1 MTGRHG
7 GPGTLPPV
15 PGSPSRFPRL
25 ARPPGRLRDVR
36 RPAARAV
43 SAALLL
49 PLLLLAAVAWQ
60 VTAGGPLA
68 AADGRLA
75 RVLRANAPPAGPAEF
90 LADLGNVEVALPV
103 LAAALGY
110 VWLRGRRH
118 PRGPRPMVPAVVPA
132 TVLAMAAVPALVV
145 PLKALTDRP
154 GPFGGTGYFPS
165 GHAVTAL
172 VAYGAAAL
180 VVLPYVRA
188 ALRRTLPAAA
198 VLLCAG
204 VGAGLVWRGYHWP
217 LDVLG
222 GWCLGVPLLAAV
234 RWAARRTPGP
244 PAPPRPPEACGGA
257 HHGPAAALPERGR
270 ARR

>member
-25 ARPPGRLRDVR
+25 ARFARLPGHLRDVR
-36 RPAARAV
+36 RPAAARAV

-49 PLLLLAAVAWQ
+49 PLLLLAVLSWQ
-60 VTAGGPLA
+60 VTVGGPTA

-75 RVLRANAPPAGPAEF
+75 RALRANAPPAGLAEF
-90 LADLGNVEVALPV
+90 LADLGNAEVALPV

-110 VWLRGRRH
+110 AWLRGRR
-118 PRGPRPMVPAVVPA
+118 RRPRPAAVPAA
-132 TVLAMAAVPALVV
+132 VLAMAAVPAAVV

-154 GPFGGTGYFPS
+154 GPLGGTGYFPS

-180 VVLPYVRA
+180 LVLPYVRA
-188 ALRRTLPAAA
+188 AARRALTAAA
-198 VLLCAG
+198 ALVCAG

-234 RWAARRTPGP
+234 RWAARRAPGP
-244 PAPPRPPEACGGA
+244 PDPR
-257 HHGPAAALPERGR
+257 RGR